1 MNIKNIHEKL
11 MESIQQMLIDTKVS
25 LPYYGNFNLFINFNE
40 RKDIDTCA
48 VNMTSKGMNFYYNS
62 EFLQNLSQK
71 EVNFITLHE
80 DFHLLWN
87 HPKRTITGQYDPKLS
102 NIAQDMIINHIIW
115 EDIPHTFVEIPKDK
129 DGKNMALF
137 IPKEYK
143 GKLIF
148 EEIYE
153 WLRDEKEK
161 REKQK
166 KNSGQCQ
173 SCQGTGQK
181 QQDNQGQSED
191 KKDNQGNEPC
201 DDCNG
206 SGNQEGKDS
215 SGKDSYGPYGKNPK
229 NDSETIDTWSLDQI
243 LDNLDKNQG
252 QYLDHH
258 LGDEIPEEMRD
269 SIIRDAME
277 RLQARGLQGGN
288 IEQTLG
294 KLRKKRKDYLKYIKR
309 TISNVL
315 FGTTKTR
322 TITRPNRR
330 NIFGVKG
337 NKKIKNKI
345 NCILDTSGSMG
356 GQGTFER
363 VLSYIYRSDVEVNL
377 IESDTDIKWVK
388 NIKSKKQL
396 ESVCIKGLGGT
407 IMQSGFDYVV
417 ENFNQYNTVL
427 LTDGYT
433 DHLDLSK
440 VKGNVLIIS
449 VGCKCPISKSN
460 GKLKQIVL
468 EPTE

>member
-1 MNIKNIHEKL
+1 
-11 MESIQQMLIDTKVS
+11 MESIQSMLIDTKVN
-25 LPYYGNFNLFINFNE
+25 LPYYGNFNLFVSFHE

-48 VNMTSKGMNFYYNS
+48 VNMTAKGMNFYYNS

-137 IPKEYK
+137 VPKEYK

-161 REKQK
+161 RDKQK
-166 KNSGQCQ
+166 NKPGQCQ
-173 SCQGTGQK
+173 SCQGTGEK
-181 QQDNQGQSED
+181 QDGQGQSED
-191 KKDNQGNEPC
+191 KQDDQGNDPC

-215 SGKDSYGPYGKNPK
+215 AGNDSYGPYGKNPR

-258 LGDEIPEEMRD
+258 LGDEIPEEMRE
-269 SIIRDAME
+269 SVIKDAME

-294 KLRKKRKDYLKYIKR
+294 KLRKQRKDYLKYIKR
-309 TISNVL
+309 SVSNII
-315 FGTTKTR
+315 FGTKKSKT
-322 TITRPNRR
+322 IVKPNRR
-330 NIFGVKG
+330 GIQGLKG
-337 NKKIKNKI
+337 NRKIKNKI

-356 GQGTFER
+356 GTFER
-363 VLSYIYRSDVEVNL
+363 VLSYIYRNDIEVNL
-377 IESDTDIKWVK
+377 IEADTEVKWVES
-388 NIKSKKQL
+388 IKSKKKL
-396 ESVCIKGLGGT
+396 ESIKIAGLGGT
-407 IMQSGFDYVV
+407 MLMPAVKYV
-417 ENFNQYNTVL
+417 EDNFNQYNTL
-427 LTDGYT
+427 IITDGYC
-433 DHLDLSK
+433 DSLDLSK
-440 VKGNVLIIS
+440 LQGNVLLIS
-449 VGCKCPISKSN
+449 IGVEVPITKTN
-460 GKLKQIVL
+460 GKVKQIKVSVDD
-468 EPTE
+468 

>member
-1 MNIKNIHEKL
+1 
-11 MESIQQMLIDTKVS
+11 MESIQQMLIDTKVN
-25 LPYYGNFNLFINFNE
+25 LPYYGNFNLFVNFKE

-48 VNMTSKGMNFYYNS
+48 VNMTAKGMNFFYNS
-62 EFLQNLSQK
+62 DFLNRLSQK

-87 HPKRTITGQYDPKLS
+87 HPKRTITGQYDHKLS

-115 EDIPHTFVEIPKDK
+115 EDIPHRYVEIPKDA

-137 IPKEYK
+137 IPKEYT

-148 EEIYE
+148 EEVYE

-161 REKQK
+161 RDKQK
-166 KNSGQCQ
+166 KQNQCQ
-173 SCQGTGQK
+173 SCQGTGEKQDGK
-181 QQDNQGQSED
+181 QQPDDQDGQGGEEC
-191 KKDNQGNEPC
+191 K
-201 DDCNG
+201 DCNG
-206 SGNQEGKDS
+206 SGQQDGGQG
-215 SGKDSYGPYGKNPK
+215 SGGSYGPFGKDPRNQGG
-229 NDSETIDTWSLDQI
+229 SLDTWSLDQI

-252 QYLDHH
+252 QYLDQH
-258 LGDEIPEEMRD
+258 LGDEIPEEMRE
-269 SIIRDAME
+269 SMVKDAME
-277 RLQARGLQGGN
+277 RLTARGLSGGS
-288 IEQTLG
+288 IEQTLS
-294 KLRKKRKDYLKYIKR
+294 KLRKQRKDYLKYIKR
-309 TISNVL
+309 TLSNVM

-330 NIFGVKG
+330 GILGLKG

-363 VLSYIYRSDVEVNL
+363 VLSYINRSDIEVNL
-377 IESDTDIKWVK
+377 IESDTEIKWVQ

-407 IMQSGFDYVV
+407 IMQSGFNYVV
-417 ENFNQYNTVL
+417 ENFNEYNTVL

-433 DHLDLSK
+433 DSLDLSR

-449 VGCKCPISKSN
+449 VGVECPISKSN
-460 GKLKQIVL
+460 GRLKQIVL
-468 EPTE
+468 DSVD